1 MSVTDILSVATVTR
15 GPSLS
20 FAMRV
25 PFGKRQTKTGA
36 SSAPEDRSGPDR
48 KDVLAFIIA
57 TYQLFLPLVIALIVV
72 GAIVVI
78 ILIYIR

>member
-1 MSVTDILSVATVTR
+1 
-15 GPSLS
+15 
-20 FAMRV
+20 MRV

-36 SSAPEDRSGPDR
+36 SSAPGDRSGPDR

-57 TYQLFLPLVIALIVV
+57 TYQLFLPVVLALVVV
-72 GAIVVI
+72 GAIVAV